1 MDQSGSVITSAL
13 HQTTDSVNAGQ
24 ARIMVSGSFS
34 VKNQLK
40 TDFQTWKGS
49 KLAGSIYLKTKTH
62 ELCLFKAYDT
72 FKLILDLVEASEC
85 SQILKTI

>member
-24 ARIMVSGSFS
+24 ARLMVSGSFS
-34 VKNQLK
+34 VKNQLEI
-40 TDFQTWKGS
+40 DFQTWKGS

-62 ELCLFKAYDT
+62 ESCLFKAYDT
-72 FKLILDLVEASEC
+72 FKLILDLGEASEC
-85 SQILKTI
+85 SQTLKTI